1 MKLCAFHG
9 LGFLVP
15 HSVKPATVIS
25 HSVRLLQMVILKPY
39 SSFNSNSFK
48 VRVCDFFYHLWMQAN
63 MNDALMGIL
72 RVQHLISPPYLTAD
86 PSVNMLRVDPD
97 DQFVIIGSDGLFDF
111 FTNDEVVNHIH
122 QFLCDHPAGDPA
134 KFMIDHLLLRVA
146 DNAGIML
153 ISCISQSMSK
163 LWFGIFF

>member
-1 MKLCAFHG
+1 
-9 LGFLVP
+9 
-15 HSVKPATVIS
+15 
-25 HSVRLLQMVILKPY
+25 
-39 SSFNSNSFK
+39 
-48 VRVCDFFYHLWMQAN
+48 MQAN
-63 MNDALMGIL
+63 MNNALMGIL
-72 RVQHLISPPYLTAD
+72 RVQHLTSPPYLTAD

-97 DQFVIIGSDGLFDF
+97 DQFLIIGSDGLFDF

-153 ISCISQSMSK
+153 ISCISQSMIK
-163 LWFGIFF
+163 LWFRIFLKKFLFVPDLCILPHCFCFLTLLCCSYVFATFLPL